1 MNGLVDLQML
11 RQEKKEEEV
20 EMPTNGMAI
29 DLLRVVYRCA
39 GLPLATRMRA
49 AMAALPFES
58 PKLAVIAQVQENDL
72 AELLDRRLRK
82 IEEMKAN
89 GKLIDTPKLI
99 EPPSTP
105 QPIAAQVEIKPPK
118 PHVNDRRF
126 RRF

>member
-1 MNGLVDLQML
+1 MKDNDPLSFLQ
-11 RQEKKEEEV
+11 
-20 EMPTNGMAI
+20 T
-29 DLLRVVYRCA
+29 VYMDA
-39 GLPLATRMRA
+39 ELPLTTRMRA
-49 AMAALPFES
+49 AMAILPFIH

-89 GKLIDTPKLI
+89 GKLIDAPKLI
-99 EPPSTP
+99 EPPAPPP
-105 QPIAAQVEIKPPK
+105 QIAARIDIKPPK